1 MLILN
6 TKFIDANALRQEL
19 NISHFDEFNFIN
31 EYGENSYV
39 WLDTSDESL
48 EEAID
53 KLNFAIQE
61 NMSKDYITTLQNDI
75 KAIKHLRNIY
85 SLKEEVLILFTDLD

>member
-1 MLILN
+1 MLILD

-19 NISHFDEFNFIN
+19 NIPHFDEFNFIN

-75 KAIKHLRNIY
+75 KAIKHLRNVY